1 MQFTSYLVECKF
13 YFTLLSFVPDLQ
25 IVVVLTDMMEYS
37 DGHLLSDE
45 ATPLACRSQNSL
57 QSSVLDKNR
66 TITDWLLRSNPIVM
80 STPSETHSDDLGS
93 LGESGY
99 DFIDTDE
106 ESRGAATEELSE
118 SIASDFGRPDDVAS
132 LADTEQSYNEDSESE
147 KSHVTGGIPAFTGL
161 DGPQHTPTITRT
173 DGVFGD
179 DDKAMAH
186 SIEFEEPLSL
196 GDENVSVKHT
206 VADFNEDETARIVE
220 NMMLRNPPK
229 RLVATIRQTMTRQ
242 GLSTKEPLRI
252 LYVGCQSAKQD
263 IIRKI
268 ASSVAASVGNGR
280 NSVLPGHRSS
290 QLFHVVPITAFGS
303 EEPPQIELMQSS
315 GYQIKVEDC
324 SNAFNIKYEDRS
336 DRPDIL
342 KIMLDDDNYGY
353 HSIPE
358 ENSFR
363 LEPAWDLPHVAV
375 FYCSEND
382 TADMKRMRT
391 IAKTFMSRHKV
402 PSIVISHKQ
411 FFDKSF
417 GGMALDQHAIH
428 MCLESRDPNGP
439 RNIIHQRLP
448 IDLDSFK
455 TIDARQMNRNL
466 AYLTGLHEPVETPS
480 QSTITTKLVPRLSAS
495 DIEKTS
501 YSLGD
506 SVSFLRTRA
515 CAEWRALIPVG
526 LLLLFVFGA
535 VTTGSWKYRT
545 TAHHAVS
552 INGNLTFTE
561 PTSAV
566 SATTATA
573 TFGVS
578 TSLMTSTM
586 TQTATRTIT
595 VVHSESMVANS
606 LAIKPSMELGR
617 VNEKAQATTNTD
629 EKSTLCS
636 AEILGEREI
645 LIRIPE
651 AKMMSWLSKE
661 ALSVNVSRESGRVEP
676 ERVYTT
682 ANGIILQLVKEEA
695 YGFLNVSIITTKKPK
710 INETFGVD
718 FGPDW
723 AHDFKGLFWARIQD
737 HIHCASNLVNS
748 TVTQWWNYAEKV
760 IPQPESF
767 AELTKQ
773 RLEEVNKLAAQ
784 QAAES
789 SKKFTKAAKDIS
801 LKLAKWSAIL
811 SKEVGMQ
818 ISEAQNRLGRV
829 REEFHAIR
837 NQPVREPLDNVIFR
851 AQVNSKLYWLKLQG
865 RHVEYQEYEKR
876 VAEATKRRL
885 EERVRIRKTVDRQ
898 MRKLDRRP
906 KKSCQKKAKS
916 GCGS

>member
-1 MQFTSYLVECKF
+1 
-13 YFTLLSFVPDLQ
+13 
-25 IVVVLTDMMEYS
+25 MMES
-37 DGHLLSDE
+37 PDSQLLSDRT
-45 ATPLACRSQNSL
+45 TPLVCRSQPLPQLPTLDRNEIITNWL
-57 QSSVLDKNR
+57 HRSS
-66 TITDWLLRSNPIVM
+66 SAM
-80 STPSETHSDDLGS
+80 SAPSETHSDDLGS

-132 LADTEQSYNEDSESE
+132 LADTEQSYNESESE
-147 KSHVTGGIPAFTGL
+147 KSHVTGGIPTFTGL

-173 DGVFGD
+173 DGVFAD
-179 DDKAMAH
+179 EDKTMAH

-206 VADFNEDETARIVE
+206 VADFNEEDTSRIVE
-220 NMMLRNPPK
+220 SMMLRNPPR

-280 NSVLPGHRSS
+280 NSVLPGYRSS
-290 QLFHVVPITAFGS
+290 QIFHVVPITAFGS

-324 SNAFNIKYEDRS
+324 SNAFNIKYEDGS
-336 DRPDIL
+336 DKPDIL

-353 HSIPE
+353 NSVPE
-358 ENSFR
+358 GNGFR
-363 LEPAWDLPHVAV
+363 LEPTWDLPHVAI

-391 IAKTFMSRHKV
+391 ISRTFMSRHKV

-411 FFDKSF
+411 LFDKSF

-480 QSTITTKLVPRLSAS
+480 QSTITTKLVPRPLAS

-506 SVSFLRTRA
+506 SVSFLRTRTG
-515 CAEWRALIPVG
+515 AEWRALVPVG
-526 LLLLFVFGA
+526 LLLFVFGA
-535 VTTGSWKYRT
+535 VLTGSWNYRT
-545 TAHHAVS
+545 VGSHTVS
-552 INGNLTFTE
+552 INGNFTITE
-561 PTSAV
+561 PTSTV
-566 SATTATA
+566 STTTTTATLEA
-573 TFGVS
+573 S
-578 TSLMTSTM
+578 TSLMTST
-586 TQTATRTIT
+586 TTRTATRTIT
-595 VVHSESMVANS
+595 VVHSESVVANS
-606 LAIKPSMELGR
+606 LAIKPFMELGR
-617 VNEKAQATTNTD
+617 VTEKAQVVTNTD
-629 EKSTLCS
+629 EKSTVCS
-636 AEILGEREI
+636 AEILGDREI

-651 AKMMSWLSKE
+651 AKMLSWLSKE
-661 ALSVNVSRESGRVEP
+661 ALSVNVSRESGKVEP

-682 ANGIILQLVKEEA
+682 ADGIILQLAREEA
-695 YGFLNVSIITTKKPK
+695 YGLLNISIVTTKKPK

-723 AHDFKGLFWARIQD
+723 THDFKGLFWARLHDQIQST
-737 HIHCASNLVNS
+737 SNLVNN
-748 TVTQWWNYAEKV
+748 TVTKWWKYAEKAL
-760 IPQPESF
+760 PQSDSLG
-767 AELTKQ
+767 ELTRQ
-773 RLEEVNKLAAQ
+773 RLEGVNKV
-784 QAAES
+784 AAEQAVES
-789 SKKFTKAAKDIS
+789 TKRFTEAAKDVS

-818 ISEAQNRLGRV
+818 ISDAQDRLGRFQ
-829 REEFHAIR
+829 EELHAIR
-837 NQPVREPLDNVIFR
+837 NRPVRVPLDNVLFR
-851 AQVNSKLYWLKLQG
+851 AQVHSKLYWLKLQG

-885 EERVRIRKTVDRQ
+885 EEGARVRKKMDGQTKKDKRG
-898 MRKLDRRP
+898 
-906 KKSCQKKAKS
+906 KKSCQKRAKS